1 MPVMAKPQPVMQR
14 RPLRVVGLSAVIVA
28 AWIAI
33 AWGWRGSDAE
43 GPDRAAYEGRGGTAR
58 WEGAEIALP
67 ELSDEARCTATAAQV
82 LRLRGQPWTSAV
94 ALLGEPEL
102 RHPAGP
108 AAWPSAVRLAHP
120 EAGQWPVAHV
130 AARRG
135 SDGRVIAVALIGS
148 LGRVL
153 ESDPGEAGYE
163 SDRADPSR
171 RSDVP

>member
-1 MPVMAKPQPVMQR
+1 MIG
-14 RPLRVVGLSAVIVA
+14 LIVVTAA
-28 AWIAI
+28 AWMAI
-33 AWGWRGSDAE
+33 AWGLRADDVE
-43 GPDRAAYEGRGGTAR
+43 GPDRAGYEGRGGTAR

-67 ELSDEARCTATAAQV
+67 DLRDEARCAATAAQV
-82 LRLRGQPWTSAV
+82 LRLRGQPWTSAI
-94 ALLGEPEL
+94 ALLGDPEL

-135 SDGRVIAVALIGS
+135 ADGRISAVALIGS

-153 ESDPGEAGYE
+153 ESDPGEPGYE
-163 SDRADPSR
+163 AERPDPSR
-171 RSDVP
+171 RSDMP